1 MRSPPPSPGR
11 FLRGEVLGQEE
22 IIDGFRRG
30 EKRAL
35 SRAIS
40 IVEREEP
47 GHSELLD
54 TLFPDT
60 GRAKRIG
67 VTGPPG
73 AGKSTLVS
81 CLARTFRRRGETV
94 GIVAVDP
101 SSPLSGG
108 ALLGDRVRMADH
120 FLDDGVFIRSMAT
133 RGSLGGLARRSVEVA
148 DLLDAHGFDQ
158 LLIETVGVGQIEHD
172 VMEATDLVLVVLHPG
187 AGDAIQ
193 TMKAGLL
200 ELADVFVLNKADR
213 PDIQGL
219 DSELREMLELRLS
232 TGRRAAEIRQT
243 VAIRGDGVQDLV
255 ACLDGR
261 LAELDLS
268 GDLAERRRRRRLDQV
283 RRILE
288 EELRLR
294 LWGADGVRGQL
305 LDLIEAGAAGPP
317 YRQAR
322 DLLERLLP
330 DGRITDEDASQQG
343 VSDD

>member
-1 MRSPPPSPGR
+1 M
-11 FLRGEVLGQEE
+11 GQEE

-47 GHSELLD
+47 GHAELLD
-54 TLFPDT
+54 TLFPAT
-60 GRAKRIG
+60 GRATRIG

-81 CLARTFRRRGETV
+81 RLAGAFRQRKETV

-120 FLDDGVFIRSMAT
+120 FLDEGVFIRSMAT

-148 DLLDAHGFDQ
+148 DLLDAHGFDR

-172 VMEATDLVLVVLHPG
+172 IMEATDLVLVVLHPG

-193 TMKAGLL
+193 AMKAGLL
-200 ELADVFVLNKADR
+200 ELADAFVLNKADR
-213 PDIQGL
+213 PDIQRL
-219 DSELREMLELRLS
+219 DSDLREMLELRLA
-232 TGRRAAEIRQT
+232 TDRRGTEIHRT
-243 VAIRGDGVQDLV
+243 VAISGDGVPELV
-255 ACLDGR
+255 MCLDR
-261 LAELDLS
+261 QLSELDLS
-268 GDLAERRRRRRLDQV
+268 GILARRRRRRHLDQV

-288 EELRLR
+288 EQLRLH

-305 LDLIEAGAAGPP
+305 LDLLEVGTERPP
-317 YRQAR
+317 YQQAR
-322 DLLERLLP
+322 DLLARLLP
-330 DGRITDEDASQQG
+330 DGTIAGASERS
-343 VSDD
+343 VSDG